1 VKKTPSKSLPA
12 LSWLIAILLTGCLPS
27 NTDNIGSL
35 VTLGLLEEAS
45 YILVPFVAQE
55 NDYSCGLACLV
66 SVLTYWKDPVSQR
79 ELLHQ
84 TPPESKATG
93 YKVGEL
99 KAIAAG
105 RDKQAFALTATPAF
119 LEQQLGK
126 GRPLI
131 VPLEMEYNHY
141 LFNFMRKIPLYG
153 RVFTYVTD
161 RFVPKFSHF
170 VTVFAVS
177 QKTIWVMDPIFGI
190 KPIPREEFTNM
201 WNAKKRAMLLL
212 AGA

>member
-1 VKKTPSKSLPA
+1 MRKSPLFLQT
-12 LSWLIAILLTGCLPS
+12 LSWLTALLLTGCLPS
-27 NTDNIGSL
+27 STDNIGTL
-35 VTLGLLEEAS
+35 VTLGLLDETS
-45 YILVPFVAQE
+45 YVLVPFVAQE

-66 SVLTYWKDPVSQR
+66 SVLTYWKDPVSQSK
-79 ELLHQ
+79 LLRRF
-84 TPPESKATG
+84 PPESKATG

-99 KAIAAG
+99 KAIAED
-105 RDKQAFALTATPAF
+105 RNKQAFALTATTAF

-141 LFNFMRKIPLYG
+141 MFNFMRKIPIYG
-153 RVFTYVTD
+153 RFYTYVTD

-177 QKTIWVMDPIFGI
+177 RHTIWVMDPIFGI
-190 KPIPREEFTNM
+190 KPIPREEFANM
-201 WNAKKRAMLLL
+201 WDAKKRAMLLL
-212 AGA
+212 AAI